1 MSESKGGAGFS
12 QAALL
17 AEYTGLRI
25 DQTQR
30 FLLREIA
37 FYLSLFAN
45 VTIVTIYELQSHDPR
60 FLLLIPFASLILFWA
75 YAANESDIR
84 QIKRYIANEIAPKL
98 AGNALPNNALL
109 GWDELRRGWLL
120 PRLFSNI
127 LNFAVLWVTF
137 SGVSLAVLIFNFP
150 LNIGH
155 DALWLGA
162 AAAAALFYL
171 LWFWF
176 IVL

>member
-1 MSESKGGAGFS
+1 MSSSQGSGFS

-45 VTIVTIYELQSHDPR
+45 VAIVTIYELQAHEPR

-75 YAANESDIR
+75 YAANDSDIR
-84 QIKRYIANEIAPKL
+84 QIKRYIATEIAPKL
-98 AGNALPNNALL
+98 TGNADASNALL
-109 GWDELRRGWLL
+109 GWDQLRRGWLL

-127 LNFAVLWVTF
+127 LNFAVLWGTF
-137 SGVSLAVLIFNFP
+137 SGVSLVVLLYNLP
-150 LNIGH
+150 LDMTR
-155 DALWLGA
+155 DALWLA
-162 AAAAALFYL
+162 AAAATALCYL